1 MLRCALLLLPL
12 ILPFLAA
19 CGLLPS
25 ASDVEG
31 RSLLGA
37 PLERIEPEGERLE
50 RLEQDLADARVL
62 WNADP
67 TEAHAIWVGRRI
79 AYLGRY
85 REALAWYSA
94 RIAEHPNSYRLLRHR
109 GHRRI
114 SVRDF
119 EGAEVDL
126 SKAWLLAQS
135 HPNQLEPD
143 GAPNEYGIPR
153 SSDHGNILYH
163 LALALHLQGRW
174 NEAAAMWK
182 AAEDAALN
190 DDSRAAALNWRFHA
204 LVRAGRAPE
213 ARRAVADVRSRW
225 RIIENH
231 AYLDLCLLY
240 AGRLT
245 REQVLEGEPDGIQDV
260 TRRYG
265 VAAWTYAMGDPAKAT
280 AEWARLVEQG
290 PWNAFGV
297 IAAEADIARGR
308 TTIHRPRR

>member
-1 MLRCALLLLPL
+1 MLRHVLVLLPL
-12 ILPFLAA
+12 LAA
-19 CGLLPS
+19 CGSLATPPGT
-25 ASDVEG
+25 EG
-31 RSLLGA
+31 QSLLGR
-37 PLERIEPEGERLE
+37 PLVRIEPEGERLE
-50 RLEQDLADARVL
+50 RLEQDLAEARVL
-62 WNADP
+62 WNADH
-67 TEAHAIWVGRRI
+67 TEAHAIWVGRRL

-85 REALAWYSA
+85 AQALDWYSD
-94 RIAEHPNSYRLLRHR
+94 RIAEFPDSYRLLRHR

-119 EGAEVDL
+119 AGAESDL
-126 SKAWLLAQS
+126 SQAWLLAQP

-143 GAPNEYGIPR
+143 GAPNQYGIPR

-163 LALALHLQGRW
+163 LALAIHLQGRW
-174 NEAAAMWK
+174 SEAAAMWK

-190 DDSRAAALNWRFHA
+190 DDSRAAALNWRYHA

-213 ARRAVADVRSRW
+213 ARLAVADVRSRW
-225 RIIENH
+225 RVIENH

-240 AGRLT
+240 AGRKT
-245 REQVLEGEPDGIQDV
+245 REQVLEGEADGIQDV

-265 VAAWTYAMGDPAKAT
+265 VAAWSYAMGDPTGAT
-280 AEWARLVEQG
+280 AEFATLVEQG

-308 TTIHRPRR
+308 TSVHRPHR

>member
-1 MLRCALLLLPL
+1 MLRRVLVLLPL
-12 ILPFLAA
+12 LAA
-19 CGLLPS
+19 CGS
-25 ASDVEG
+25 ITAAKDIEG
-31 RSLLGA
+31 RSLLGT
-37 PLERIEPEGERLE
+37 PLVRIEPEGERRE

-62 WNADP
+62 WNADR
-67 TEAHAIWVGRRI
+67 TEAHAIWVGRRL

-94 RIAEHPNSYRLLRHR
+94 RIAEFPDSYRLLRHR

-143 GAPNEYGIPR
+143 GAPNQYDVPR

-163 LALALHLQGRW
+163 LALAIHLQGRW
-174 NEAAAMWK
+174 NEAAAMWT

-190 DDSRAAALNWRFHA
+190 DDSRAAALNWRYHA

-213 ARRAVADVRSRW
+213 ARLAVADVRPRW
-225 RIIENH
+225 RVIENH

-240 AGRLT
+240 AGRKT
-245 REQVLEGEPDGIQDV
+245 RDQVLDGEPDGIQDV

-265 VAAWTYAMGDPAKAT
+265 VAAWTYAMGDPAGAT
-280 AEWARLVEQG
+280 AEWATLVDQG

-308 TTIHRPRR
+308 TEVHRPHR